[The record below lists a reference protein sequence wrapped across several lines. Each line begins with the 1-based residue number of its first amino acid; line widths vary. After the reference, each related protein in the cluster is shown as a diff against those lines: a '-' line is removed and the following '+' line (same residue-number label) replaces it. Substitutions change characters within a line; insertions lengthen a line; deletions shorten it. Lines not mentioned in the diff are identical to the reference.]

1 MAGLFKSIKRVMTG
15 QIIRRSDVPLMNG
28 KCVMSLR
35 IKRDSEAV
43 YVVLASNA
51 AGNHQYY
58 PFDTNEFAKF
68 VEAAIEI
75 RDALP
80 SGIKQKTANLT
91 WHVASQPRNIAD
103 TQQHKCVEI
112 RAYR

>member
-28 KCVMSLR
+28 KCVMSFR
-35 IKRDSEAV
+35 IKRDSDGV
-43 YVVLASNA
+43 FVVLASNA

-58 PFDTNEFAKF
+58 PFDTNEFEKF

-80 SGIKQKTANLT
+80 SGINQKPQ
-91 WHVASQPRNIAD
+91 V
-103 TQQHKCVEI
+103 
-112 RAYR
+112 